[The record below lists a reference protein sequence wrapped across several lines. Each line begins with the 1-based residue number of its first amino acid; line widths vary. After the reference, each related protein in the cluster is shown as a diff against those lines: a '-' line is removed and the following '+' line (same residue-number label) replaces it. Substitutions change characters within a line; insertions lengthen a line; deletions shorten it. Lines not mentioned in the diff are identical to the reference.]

1 MKKQFRIFALTLAV
15 VVLAA
20 SFAGCGS
27 SASSA
32 ASSTPAASS
41 SAQGGKITIF
51 QQDTRFLAKK
61 RPPQINTRTHNGSP
75 QDAVT
80 SASAVRTLLSRQK

>member
-1 MKKQFRIFALTLAV
+1 M
-15 VVLAA
+15 
-20 SFAGCGS
+20 
-27 SASSA
+27 
-32 ASSTPAASS
+32 STTVCNFKPLDTTVIAKRRDS
-41 SAQGGKITIF
+41 KITIF
-51 QQDTRFLAKK
+51 QQDTRFFAKK